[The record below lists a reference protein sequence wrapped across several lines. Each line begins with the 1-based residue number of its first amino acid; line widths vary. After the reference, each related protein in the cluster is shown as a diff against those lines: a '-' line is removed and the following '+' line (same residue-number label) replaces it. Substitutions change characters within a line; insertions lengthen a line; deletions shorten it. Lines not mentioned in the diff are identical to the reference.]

1 MNKKILFLTTSHHYD
16 DDRIFYH
23 LAKELVGKGFTVKI
37 CSLCSDFQGETDGI
51 TIEACTIIDK
61 SIEEKRRFL
70 EEICQNFH
78 PHTIICSEPL
88 AVVAASNYKKKSKVN
103 IVYDITEW
111 YPSNSMLSK
120 HNFLLRPF
128 YTLFYTLIQIYAGFL
143 SDRFIF
149 GEKTKRFPLSYLFCY
164 KKQIILPYYPSKN
177 YTHESFV
184 PLQKDKICLAYTGQ
198 LSKEKGIGNFFRV
211 LNELHKVRPELQ
223 VSALIIGK
231 PISNEDE
238 VYFKKLI
245 KSSSV
250 KDIKI
255 SEPVDF
261 RNFTQSFSEA
271 HLCFDLRELNFENHH
286 SLPIK
291 LFYYMSS
298 AKPVIYSRLKA
309 INGHLN
315 ISDFGYLVDP
325 EDSYEICKHI
335 IGYLENPELY
345 QKHALNARRHFE
357 KRCNWEAISQDFVDF
372 IKMSR

>member
-1 MNKKILFLTTSHHYD
+1 
-16 DDRIFYH
+16 
-23 LAKELVGKGFTVKI
+23 
-37 CSLCSDFQGETDGI
+37 
-51 TIEACTIIDK
+51 
-61 SIEEKRRFL
+61 
-70 EEICQNFH
+70 
-78 PHTIICSEPL
+78 
-88 AVVAASNYKKKSKVN
+88 
-103 IVYDITEW
+103 
-111 YPSNSMLSK
+111 
-120 HNFLLRPF
+120 
-128 YTLFYTLIQIYAGFL
+128 
-143 SDRFIF
+143 
-149 GEKTKRFPLSYLFCY
+149 
-164 KKQIILPYYPSKN
+164 
-177 YTHESFV
+177 
-184 PLQKDKICLAYTGQ
+184 
-198 LSKEKGIGNFFRV
+198 
-211 LNELHKVRPELQ
+211 
-223 VSALIIGK
+223 
-231 PISNEDE
+231 PISSEDE

-298 AKPVIYSRLKA
+298 PKPVIYSRLKA

-325 EDSYEICKHI
+325 EDSSIICRYI
-335 IGYLENPELY
+335 INYLENPELY